1 MSPLGAGASMTR
13 TIARRVRVTA
23 TLLWTT
29 GVPSLV
35 VAQGVGKGS
44 IRGTVHDSVG
54 GVIAG
59 ATIVVVGSTV
69 AARSA
74 ENGSFRLDSIPAGR
88 VRLQVHRLGFSPRT
102 LETDVAAALE
112 SRVEISLSPVPQ
124 RLGPVQV
131 SERRTSSDERLAGY
145 NARRE
150 RKVGYFVTR
159 ERIEAASS
167 RRLTDLLSEIPG
179 VRFFSERG
187 GPARALRLRGA
198 KCPPLVFLDGSPATA
213 GEFDLDIIDPSTVE
227 GIEIYPDMMSV
238 PPELLGPRDLDQ
250 CGVIAIWSR
259 PFRPR
264 PRPPRRT
271 GADPAQLVADHL
283 AFTEGDVDV
292 PARLQAGSGFS
303 FYPDSLWEAG
313 VEGRAVLEFVVD
325 STGSLIAETIR
336 IVSTTHPLFAAA
348 ARDALLSAAFV
359 PAMRRGQRVAQLVQL
374 PFVFRI
380 SVKERS
386 RSR

>member
-69 AARSA
+69 SARSA

>member
-69 AARSA
+69 SARSA

-292 PARLQAGSGFS
+292 PARLQAGSGYP

>member
-292 PARLQAGSGFS
+292 PARLQAGSGYP

>member
-292 PARLQAGSGFS
+292 PARLQAGSGFP

>member
-69 AARSA
+69 SARSA

-292 PARLQAGSGFS
+292 PARLQAGSGYP

-386 RSR
+386 RTR

>member
-69 AARSA
+69 SARSA

-250 CGVIAIWSR
+250 CGVIAVWSR

-292 PARLQAGSGFS
+292 PARLQAGSGYP

>member
-69 AARSA
+69 SARSA

-292 PARLQAGSGFS
+292 PARLQAGSGFP